1 LAEQTPIPAPQRRRP
16 HPLFGLLAVVAA
28 IAFVLLGRWQW
39 QRAAEKQALASAFT
53 AGSQAQ
59 PAPLAAASLAALP
72 RYARIEV
79 SGQPDGTHQ
88 FLLDNISRDGHAG
101 YEVLTPLALAD
112 GRTVLVNR
120 GWLPLRAGARALLPD
135 VDLDPAAAAS
145 VQWQTRVDELPVA
158 GLALGHQAP
167 ATDQPWPKLA
177 SFPTTA
183 ELSAAL
189 GRALEPRQLLL
200 DSAAPAGYQRDW
212 QPASAS
218 FGPLRHQSYAIQW
231 WSLAALVL
239 VLYLYMNLR
248 RNR

>member
-1 LAEQTPIPAPQRRRP
+1 MAAPIPAPRRRRP
-16 HPLFGLLAVVAA
+16 HPAFGLLALAA
-28 IAFVLLGRWQW
+28 AVLFVQLGRWQW
-39 QRAAEKQALASAFT
+39 HRAAEKQALASAFV
-53 AGSQAQ
+53 AASQTQ

-79 SGQPDGTHQ
+79 SGQPDVEHQ
-88 FLLDNISRDGHAG
+88 FLLDNISRDGRAG

-120 GWLPLRAGARALLPD
+120 GWLPLRAGARDQLPE
-135 VDLDPAAAAS
+135 VGLDPATAGT
-145 VQWQTRVDELPVA
+145 VHWRTRVDELPVA
-158 GLALGHQAP
+158 GLALGRLAP
-167 ATDQPWPKLA
+167 ATDHHWPKLT

-200 DSAAPAGYQRDW
+200 DGTAPAAGYRRDW
-212 QPASAS
+212 QPADAG
-218 FGPLRHQSYAIQW
+218 FGPERNQSYAIQW

-248 RNR
+248 SSR